1 MYLLLSAGGAK
12 LEVAAPFK
20 LRALQAYPGSNNR
33 ANKHQNQSCW

>member
-20 LRALQAYPGSNNR
+20 PWALQAYLGSNNR
-33 ANKHQNQSCW
+33 ANKHKNQSC